1 MGIWDYQVVAAILFM
16 LGVLGVLVRRNLIVM
31 FMCIELMLN
40 AANLSLVAFSRL
52 WGNLDGQI
60 FVFMVIVVAA
70 VEVPVGLA
78 IIISLV
84 RNRDTVNI
92 DDAILLGVEK
102 DHVLVSIVVLG
113 HGARLRPLEAHEGHQ
128 VRIRRVAG
136 DVVALPDALL
146 RSLP

>member
-16 LGVLGVLVRRNLIVM
+16 IGVVGVLVRRNIIVM

-70 VEVPVGLA
+70 VEVAVGLA
-78 IIISLV
+78 IMISLV
-84 RNRDTVNI
+84 RNRDTMNI
-92 DDAILLGVEK
+92 EDTS
-102 DHVLVSIVVLG
+102 VLKW
-113 HGARLRPLEAHEGHQ
+113 
-128 VRIRRVAG
+128 
-136 DVVALPDALL
+136 
-146 RSLP
+146 

>member
-16 LGVLGVLVRRNLIVM
+16 IGVLGVLTRRNIIVM

-40 AANLSLVAFSRL
+40 AANLSLISFSRL

-70 VEVPVGLA
+70 VEVAVGLA
-78 IIISLV
+78 IMISLV

-92 DDAILLGVEK
+92 EDTSLLK
-102 DHVLVSIVVLG
+102 W
-113 HGARLRPLEAHEGHQ
+113 
-128 VRIRRVAG
+128 
-136 DVVALPDALL
+136 
-146 RSLP
+146 

>member
-1 MGIWDYQVVAAILFM
+1 MDIWAYQLVAALLFM
-16 LGVLGVLVRRNLIVM
+16 IGVMGVIVRRNLIVI

-40 AANLSLVAFSRL
+40 GANLSLVAFSRL

-70 VEVPVGLA
+70 VEVAVGLA

-92 DDAILLGVEK
+92 EDTSLLK
-102 DHVLVSIVVLG
+102 W
-113 HGARLRPLEAHEGHQ
+113 
-128 VRIRRVAG
+128 
-136 DVVALPDALL
+136 
-146 RSLP
+146 